1 MACALIGTSCNN
13 QLALPQIAPATSS
26 AVATRTHEKIT
37 RRTEPNSWIIRAF
50 NNVAGLVWSSKPD
63 IQEVQ
68 DPGSGKPQ
76 WRGRMQLA
84 ANHIW
89 GGGTYL
95 CALAVNYDKV
105 TPVMQF
111 DCTYVVRRY
120 QSSPIVLDFL

>member
-50 NNVAGLVWSSKPD
+50 NNVAGLVWFSKPV

-76 WRGRMQLA
+76 WRGSCKSHL
-84 ANHIW
+84 
-89 GGGTYL
+89 GGGGGGGGGATYL
-95 CALAVNYDKV
+95 CILAVNYDKV
-105 TPVMQF
+105 SPDMQF
-111 DCTYVVRRY
+111 DCTYVVDISHP
-120 QSSPIVLDFL
+120 Q